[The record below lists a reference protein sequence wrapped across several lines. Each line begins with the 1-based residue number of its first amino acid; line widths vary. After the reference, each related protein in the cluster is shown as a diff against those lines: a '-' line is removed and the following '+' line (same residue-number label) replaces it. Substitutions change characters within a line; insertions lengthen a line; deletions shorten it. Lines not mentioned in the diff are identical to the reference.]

1 MPNESLVLLEVG
13 VLLGVVLLGQMVG
26 QRHLLAES
34 VPLVLRGRVDFS
46 NRLRPWLMGAAGALL
61 LAGLLLAL

>member
-1 MPNESLVLLEVG
+1 MPDESLVLLKAG
-13 VLLGVVLLGQMVG
+13 VLLGAVLLGQMVA
-26 QRHLLAES
+26 QRHLATES

-61 LAGLLLAL
+61 LAGVLLAL